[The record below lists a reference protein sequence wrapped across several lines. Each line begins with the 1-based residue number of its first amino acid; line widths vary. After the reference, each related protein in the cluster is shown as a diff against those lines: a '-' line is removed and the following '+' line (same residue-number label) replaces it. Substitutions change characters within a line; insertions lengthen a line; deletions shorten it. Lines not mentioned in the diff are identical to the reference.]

1 MVTVLLFLAFPAA
14 DVNAFY
20 IGHSLESDI
29 PDMVMAL
36 AGSEFRF
43 REQNIPGAPLRW
55 QWEEATRTSSF
66 EPQFQAVY
74 TRGITPAT
82 TDLVLIDSVPR
93 GEPESL
99 RESVE
104 YTTRFVKF
112 ARNKSPAAR
121 VFYYEPWHHLT
132 SGTPQRDKDDRSS
145 PSRELRW
152 RERLRADRPKW
163 DSVVRSVNAA
173 VPGGTPVRM
182 IPAGSALGTLDD
194 VISAGRVPGLT
205 RIRQVFDDDIH
216 LNPLGKYFV
225 ACLHYRALFGRA
237 SEGRAFEIRNRWG
250 AAYWDTKDWAG
261 KTWPRPAK
269 ETVRALQRIA
279 DGVPLPK

>member
-1 MVTVLLFLAFPAA
+1 MALFLLACVAPS
-14 DVNAFY
+14 VNAFY

-36 AGSEFRF
+36 AGSSFQF
-43 REQNIPGAPLRW
+43 KEQNIPGAPLGW
-55 QWEEATRTSSF
+55 QWQEANRKSTF

-74 TRGITPAT
+74 TRGITSAT

-99 RESVE
+99 RDSIE

-112 ARNKSPAAR
+112 ARERNPRVR

-132 SGTPQRDKDDRSS
+132 SGTPQRDKDDRAS

-163 DSVVRSVNAA
+163 DSVVKAINAA
-173 VPGGTPVRM
+173 LPGGTPVRI
-182 IPAGSALGTLDD
+182 IPAGTALGQLDD
-194 VISAGRVPGLT
+194 AISAGRVPGLA

-216 LNPLGKYFV
+216 LSPLGKYFV
-225 ACLHYRALFGRA
+225 ACLHYRALFGQPA
-237 SEGRAFEIRNRWG
+237 TGRPYEIRNRWG
-250 AAYWDTKDWAG
+250 VPYWDTKDWAG
-261 KTWPRPAK
+261 KTWPKPSAA
-269 ETVRALQRIA
+269 TVGAIQRIA
-279 DGVPLPK
+279 DSVTLPM